1 MRSYTVL
8 FATVVL
14 IMLSSYLGYC
24 IAKGDVQ
31 RGCSEVG
38 SFSVGET
45 LFICEA
51 EAYY

>member
-1 MRSYTVL
+1 MMSYIVLTV
-8 FATVVL
+8 TVML
-14 IMLSSYLGYC
+14 IMVSSYLGYC
-24 IAKGDVQ
+24 MAQEDVQ
-31 RGCSEVG
+31 RGCNEDR

>member
-8 FATVVL
+8 FASVLL
-14 IMLSSYLGYC
+14 IMVSSYLGYC
-24 IAKGDVQ
+24 MAKEEVQ
-31 RGCSEVG
+31 RGCNEDR
-38 SFSVGET
+38 SFSVGEV